1 MSECVNVVKRS
12 EFVSVDQRTELYK
25 SELLLIIDELILYSD
40 NVCYQ
45 MTNVFLAKC
54 LLLLFVVLLSS
65 RNS

>member
-12 EFVSVDQRTELYK
+12 EFVSVDQRIELYK
-25 SELLLIIDELILYSD
+25 SELLLIIDEWILYSD